1 MESYNIDH
9 TITSIPTSLLRQNI
23 NDIFFETGTNTGKA
37 VEVAINCAF
46 RKIISIYFFIK
57 NKIKKKKKC
66 DTLYK

>member
-37 VEVAINCAF
+37 AEVAINCGF
-46 RKIISIYFFIK
+46 RKIISI
-57 NKIKKKKKC
+57 
-66 DTLYK
+66 D